1 MGVFGDLAQARIFSG
16 FGLLKDIS
24 ATRVVMLSTE
34 ELLAHVS
41 GQLEMEYSGNKFFMG
56 NQFSVLPVIL
66 SCWGQRP
73 RLLANCV
80 LMWYCVLF
88 FVFSLSSMKNH
99 CSKKLI
105 RNDKNVHLSRNLFF
119 LFFFPVALTV
129 FPFFITG
136 CCKIWRRSSCFQHH
150 E

>member
-56 NQFSVLPVIL
+56 N
-66 SCWGQRP
+66 
-73 RLLANCV
+73 
-80 LMWYCVLF
+80 
-88 FVFSLSSMKNH
+88 
-99 CSKKLI
+99 
-105 RNDKNVHLSRNLFF
+105 
-119 LFFFPVALTV
+119 
-129 FPFFITG
+129 
-136 CCKIWRRSSCFQHH
+136 
-150 E
+150 